1 MCKWRLEKEREYRVD
16 DKGRFPLSKEAL
28 LGEEVLL
35 GEE

>member
-1 MCKWRLEKEREYRVD
+1 MCKWRLEKEIEYLVE
-16 DKGRFPLSKEAL
+16 DKWHFSLSKEVF